1 MNKRLI
7 FLLLTFC
14 CTSLLACRKDLL
26 HWQSVEQIPVDPSAQ
41 LNTAVFLPNGVG
53 IVAGGAR
60 FETARILVST
70 DKGLSWNATTMSPDT
85 RGFFG
90 ACVSPD
96 NKVYCCGLGLTL
108 CKSTDAMNS
117 YTLGRVPG
125 PYEFMPAL
133 AVAAPSIGIGVVN
146 VTTDSGAIV
155 RFQTQ
160 DCNLLSYQKF
170 NFALND
176 IEMFDSLRG
185 IAVGSGAVLKTL
197 DAGLTWTRLPVVGD
211 NFTSISAVDSQHIFI
226 CGLAGFIV
234 KSDDAGATWQRLRNG
249 SNLTL
254 PQYKFWDILCL
265 NQQQIYAVGEKGCVV
280 YSDDGGTHWMEFDR
294 FTRNNLRFIK
304 LCPDGKLLLGG
315 ENGSLFRLQAK

>member
-1 MNKRLI
+1 MKKY
-7 FLLLTFC
+7 LLPLWAIYC
-14 CTSLLACRKDLL
+14 CVSFISCRKDLL
-26 HWQSVEQIPVDPSAQ
+26 HWESVLQIPVDPSAQ
-41 LNTAVFLPNGVG
+41 LNTAIFLPNGIG

-60 FETARILVST
+60 FETARLLVST
-70 DKGLSWNATTMSPDT
+70 DKGLSWQAKSMSPDT

-108 CKSTDAMNS
+108 CKSTDAMIT

-133 AVAAPSIGIGVVN
+133 AVPSSDWGIGVVN

-160 DCNLLSYQKF
+160 DCNLISYQKF
-170 NFALND
+170 NFALHD

-185 IAVGSGAVLKTL
+185 IAVGSGAVLKTV

-226 CGLAGFIV
+226 CGLAGFII

-249 SNLTL
+249 TNLTL

-265 NQQQIYAVGEKGCVV
+265 NQQQIYAVGEQGCVV
-280 YSDDGGTHWMEFDR
+280 YSDDGGVHWMEYDR